1 MWFTFPQSVLPENRW
16 TIGLWMGLL
25 VFGPVLVG
33 CNSEGSGMEEPLNTL
48 THVLSDT
55 HQV

>member
-1 MWFTFPQSVLPENRW
+1 
-16 TIGLWMGLL
+16 MGLL

-33 CNSEGSGMEEPLNTL
+33 CNSEGSGMKEPLNTL